1 MTSAEIAIDMER
13 ALPILVA
20 ILLVRLVASEAQ
32 YQRARR
38 SGDTFYFPPGTGL
51 RLVMG
56 CGGPFMFYVAYR
68 LALDA
73 RASGEWW
80 LPVMAGTLGLG
91 TVFFKPSEIIVN
103 EQGVKE
109 LGFLGLRRKT
119 IQWNGASASFVPGLR
134 EVLVIGSD
142 GTAIKHSPY
151 HVGQSEFLFQLQ
163 KHKVFVQQ

>member
-1 MTSAEIAIDMER
+1 MER
-13 ALPILVA
+13 ALPIFVA

-38 SGDTFYFPPGTGL
+38 SGNAFYFPPGVGL

-56 CGGPFMFYVAYR
+56 LGGPFMLYVSYR

-73 RASGEWW
+73 RATGEWW
-80 LPVMAGTLGLG
+80 LPIMAGVLALG
-91 TVFFKPSEIIVN
+91 TVLFKPSEIVVD
-103 EQGVKE
+103 EQGVRE
-109 LGFLGLRRKT
+109 FGLLGLRRKA
-119 IQWNGASASFVPGLR
+119 IRWNGASASFVPGLR

-151 HVGQSEFLFQLQ
+151 HVGQAEFLFQLQ
-163 KHKVFVQQ
+163 RHQVFVQS